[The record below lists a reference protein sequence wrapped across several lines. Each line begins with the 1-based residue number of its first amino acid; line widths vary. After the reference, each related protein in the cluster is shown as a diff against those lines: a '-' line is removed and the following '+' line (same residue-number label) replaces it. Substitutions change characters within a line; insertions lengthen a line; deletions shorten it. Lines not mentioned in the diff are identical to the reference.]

1 MPQSLAQV
9 WLHVIFSTKER
20 RPFFQNS
27 EFREEMFR
35 MLAHLHHCQARRAGE
50 DGNLQM
56 GQEGYRKPLNVL
68 VAGRLRG
75 IFREPFDT

>member
-27 EFREEMFR
+27 AFREEMFR
-35 MLAHLHHCQARRAGE
+35 MLAHHVKE
-50 DGNLQM
+50 V
-56 GQEGYRKPLNVL
+56 K
-68 VAGRLRG
+68 
-75 IFREPFDT
+75 

>member
-20 RPFFQNS
+20 RPFFRNS

-35 MLAHLHHCQARRAGE
+35 MLAHHV
-50 DGNLQM
+50 
-56 GQEGYRKPLNVL
+56 K
-68 VAGRLRG
+68 
-75 IFREPFDT
+75 

>member
-35 MLAHLHHCQARRAGE
+35 TLAHHVNEAKCVPQREASTRPDSIAYADVRCSVRDTRAI
-50 DGNLQM
+50 
-56 GQEGYRKPLNVL
+56 L
-68 VAGRLRG
+68 VK
-75 IFREPFDT
+75 